1 MSEPTTPEKLAALE
15 RRLNLLETGTDIKFD
30 AVHGMMKS
38 TDNVTLILCLSM
50 TCLAALVWVISRQT
64 PVAS

>member
-64 PVAS
+64 PATS